1 MLATLTQLKTWLSID
16 DLGEDDRLTAALQT
30 ASEMIGNYCRRT
42 IEYVDADL
50 TEQFDGGVSELLT
63 QAWPIVSVASVK
75 YSEICDFENAAAET
89 ADSDYRV
96 VTSRG
101 RIVRLPLGTT
111 WTAGVE
117 CWQVVYRG
125 GYWPPDELGE
135 KPIGVPDLPD
145 KFVKACLLQ
154 AAELRNRMTEPGYK
168 IVEGLAGGA
177 GNIGY
182 APDMELVKSAKDL
195 LIGERRVV

>member
-1 MLATLTQLKTWLSID
+1 MLATLTQLKSWLSID
-16 DLGEDDRLTAALQT
+16 ESGEDSVLTAALET
-30 ASEMIGNYCRRT
+30 ASDMIAQHCNRT

-75 YSEICDFENAAAET
+75 YSETYDFAGATAET
-89 ADSDYRV
+89 ADSDYHV
-96 VTSRG
+96 VSTRG
-101 RIVRLPLGTT
+101 RIARLPLGTL
-111 WTAGVE
+111 WTKGVQ

-125 GYWPPDELGE
+125 GYWPPDAVGD
-135 KPIGVPDLPD
+135 KPDGVADLID

-168 IVEGLAGGA
+168 VVEGLVGGA
-177 GNIGY
+177 GNVGY
-182 APDMELVKSAKDL
+182 APDMELVKSVKAL
-195 LIGERRVV
+195 LVGERRV